1 MDEGNGA
8 IGFLTTDGS
17 LYCSRDCA
25 LRDGKPG
32 GYDVDEEEYESL
44 LEGASLAPGIV
55 CPSCGSEF
63 TVSWPERE
71 PN

>member
-1 MDEGNGA
+1 MDEENGA

-17 LYCSRDCA
+17 LYCSRACA

-32 GYDVDEEEYESL
+32 GYDVDQEEYESL
-44 LEGASLAPGIV
+44 LEGGSLASGIV

-63 TVSWPERE
+63 AVSWAERE